1 MEISKIKLTQIEPA
15 DYNPRTIT
23 EDAKKKL
30 RNSIETFGLVE
41 PIIINVNNNRIVS
54 GHQRYDILLDMLM
67 ESDNLAEREFDYLV
81 KDDYGYIFD
90 FNQLQIK
97 NEDYEKALNI
107 VLNNTNL
114 MGDYDYQKLEGLLT
128 ELEFNGFN
136 LEFTGFDDFEV
147 DSLNFGSDFEYGIDD
162 NSNIDERIG
171 ELVSKYD
178 DDEKANGVLIKKYL
192 VPPFSVL
199 NTNMGYWDIR
209 KKYWQDLIQDNAETR
224 EKVQGKLGTSLLDST
239 LAEVIIHWFTPYFD
253 SNNVFDVF
261 AGDTVFGYIASYK
274 GNTFTGIELREE
286 QVELNNERVKP
297 LNPNSHYYTDDG
309 QNVLN
314 HIEEN
319 SQDLFFSCPP
329 YFDLEVYSDL
339 PNDASN
345 QNNYEDFLN
354 IIRIALTNG
363 AKCLKENRF
372 AVIVVGDIRDKNGA
386 YYGFPSDIIQ
396 IMKDAGLH
404 YYNELILYNRIGSAR
419 IRADQ
424 SFKNRKIIKIHQN
437 VLVFY
442 KGDLSK
448 IQEEFPAI
456 EMEEE

>member
-1 MEISKIKLTQIEPA
+1 
-15 DYNPRTIT
+15 
-23 EDAKKKL
+23 
-30 RNSIETFGLVE
+30 
-41 PIIINVNNNRIVS
+41 
-54 GHQRYDILLDMLM
+54 
-67 ESDNLAEREFDYLV
+67 
-81 KDDYGYIFD
+81 
-90 FNQLQIK
+90 
-97 NEDYEKALNI
+97 
-107 VLNNTNL
+107 
-114 MGDYDYQKLEGLLT
+114 
-128 ELEFNGFN
+128 
-136 LEFTGFDDFEV
+136 
-147 DSLNFGSDFEYGIDD
+147 
-162 NSNIDERIG
+162 
-171 ELVSKYD
+171 
-178 DDEKANGVLIKKYL
+178 
-192 VPPFSVL
+192 
-199 NTNMGYWDIR
+199 MGYWDIR

-442 KGDLSK
+442 NGDLSK